1 MKTLLV
7 VDDNEQN
14 RYLLQALFS
23 GHGYAV
29 SVAVDGV
36 EALEKARE
44 HLPDLLI
51 TDILMPRMDG
61 YSLCRQWKG
70 DEILRQIPL
79 VFYTGTYTDPKDRQF
94 ALDIG
99 ADRFLLKP
107 AEPEVLLATVEEVL
121 GDSQATQQPSP
132 GNPML
137 EETVYFKQY
146 NETLIRKL
154 EDKLVELESANQRLE
169 VEAAERERGARLLEL
184 RLRLNEFAIDHSLDD
199 CLQKALDEIGEL
211 VDSPIGFYHFVESD
225 QQTLSVQQWSTRT
238 LLEFCRA
245 DGKGS
250 HHSIEQA
257 GVWADCARLRK
268 AIIHNDYASLNNKK
282 EMLDGHVRVTR
293 DLVVPIIRHDRLK
306 AILGV
311 GNKPT
316 DYVQED
322 VKVVSFLADV
332 TWTIVE
338 RKRAESAITTAN
350 QRLRRFIDAS
360 IVGVFIADAAGN
372 ILEAN
377 DYYLNLIGATR
388 DELNARSVNWRT
400 ITPPEWIP
408 ADTNAIRELHEHGT
422 CAPYEKEYC
431 RPDNTR
437 VSVLLT
443 GTILPGPAEEIAAFA
458 VDLTERKSLDGQLR
472 QAQKMEAVGQL
483 AGGVAHDFNNILQ
496 ALLGYGSMLLD
507 RLPECDEMHEFA
519 DEIVQGAQRAAA
531 LTRQLLAFS
540 RRQILEMEDLNL
552 NDVVKNLTRMIRR
565 LIGEDIEINTLEGQR
580 LDLVHA
586 DRGQVEQVLL
596 NLCVNARDA
605 MPKGGVL
612 TIETENVVIRE
623 EYCTIHTWATPGSF
637 VMLSVSDTGCGMDA
651 QTQEHIFEPFF
662 TTKELGKGTGLG
674 LATVYGIVR
683 QHQGM
688 VQVYS
693 EVGSGTTFK
702 IYIPSLQTTTEK
714 KEHAITERARGGTE
728 TILLADDNAAILKL
742 AERILKD
749 AGYTVLT
756 ATNGRE
762 ALEVFERNG
771 EDIALAILD
780 MVMPKLGGRAVY
792 DALIPRFPQVRFLF
806 SSGYSANALHTDFV
820 MQEGIELIQKP
831 YAPSALLHKVRQIL
845 DPAREHPLTVS
856 RPRVGSE
863 QAQGNVVQ

>member
-14 RYLLQALFS
+14 RYMLQALFC

-29 SVAVDGV
+29 NMAADGV
-36 EALEKARE
+36 EALERARE
-44 HLPDLLI
+44 HMPDLLL

-70 DEILRQIPL
+70 DEMLKQIPL

-94 ALDIG
+94 ALDMG
-99 ADRFLLKP
+99 ADCFLLKP
-107 AEPEVLLATVEEVL
+107 AEPEVLLAAVEGIL
-121 GDSQATQQPSP
+121 AGSHAAQRPSSA
-132 GNPML
+132 NPVL
-137 EETVYFKQY
+137 EEAGYFKQY

-154 EDKLVELESANQRLE
+154 EEKMAELESANRRLE
-169 VEAAERERGARLLEL
+169 AEAVERRRAERLLEL
-184 RLRLNEFAIDHSLDD
+184 RLRLLEYAVDHSLDD

-211 VDSPIGFYHFVESD
+211 VDSPIGFYHFVGED
-225 QQTLSVQQWSTRT
+225 QQTLFLQQWSTRT

-245 DGKGS
+245 EGKGA
-250 HHSIEQA
+250 HYPIQQA

-268 AIIHNDYASLNNKK
+268 PIIHNNYASLDNKQG
-282 EMLDGHVRVTR
+282 MPDGHAQVIRE
-293 DLVVPIIRHDRLK
+293 LVVPIIRHDRLV

-311 GNKPT
+311 GNKPA

-322 VKVVSFLADV
+322 AGVISFLADV

-338 RKRAESAITTAN
+338 RKQAETAISTVH

-360 IVGVFIADAAGN
+360 IVGVIVANTAGD

-377 DYYLNLIGATR
+377 DYYLNLVGATR
-388 DELNARSVNWRT
+388 DDLDSGRVNWRN

-408 ADTNAIRELHEHGT
+408 ADTNAIRELREYGT
-422 CAPYEKEYC
+422 CAPYEKEC
-431 RPDNTR
+431 FRPDGTR

-443 GTILPGPAEEIAAFA
+443 GTMLPGPGEEIAAFA
-458 VDLTERKSLDGQLR
+458 VDLTERNSLEVQLR
-472 QAQKMEAVGQL
+472 QSQKMEAVGLL

-496 ALLGYGSMLLD
+496 ALLGYGSMLLERIPD
-507 RLPECDEMHEFA
+507 GDEMHEFA
-519 DEIVQGAQRAAA
+519 EEIVHGTERAAA

-540 RRQILEMEDLNL
+540 RRQILEMEDLDL
-552 NDVVKNLTRMIRR
+552 NDVVKNLARMIRR
-565 LIGEDIEINTLEGQR
+565 VIGEDIEMNIIEGQQ
-580 LDLVHA
+580 LGLVHA
-586 DRGQVEQVLL
+586 DCGQVEQVLL

-605 MPKGGVL
+605 MPEGGVL
-612 TIETENVVIRE
+612 TVETEKVVIGE
-623 EYCTIHTWATPGSF
+623 EYCAVHTWASPGSY
-637 VMLSVSDTGCGMDA
+637 VMLSVSDTGHGMDA

-688 VQVYS
+688 IQVYS
-693 EVGSGTTFK
+693 EVDAGTTFK
-702 IYIPSLQTTTEK
+702 VYLPNLERTVEK
-714 KEHAITERARGGTE
+714 KEHAVNERAGGGTE
-728 TILLADDNAAILKL
+728 TILLAEDDASILKL

-756 ATNGRE
+756 ASNGRE
-762 ALEVFERNG
+762 ALDVFERRGN
-771 EDIALAILD
+771 DIALVILD
-780 MVMPKLGGRAVY
+780 VIMPKLGGKAVY
-792 DALIPRFPQVRFLF
+792 DALMPRFPQVRFLF
-806 SSGYSANALHTDFV
+806 TSGYSPNAVHTNYV

-831 YAPSALLHKVRQIL
+831 YAPDALLRKVRLIL
-845 DPAREHPLTVS
+845 DPAGEDR
-856 RPRVGSE
+856 RI
-863 QAQGNVVQ
+863 